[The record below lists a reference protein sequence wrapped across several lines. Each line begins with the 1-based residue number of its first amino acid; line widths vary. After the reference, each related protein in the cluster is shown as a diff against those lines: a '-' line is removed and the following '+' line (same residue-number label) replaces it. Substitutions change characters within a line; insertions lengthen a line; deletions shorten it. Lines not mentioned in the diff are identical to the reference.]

1 MSLLSTLSLDDIK
14 ARGSITEIDVQRLRR
29 AFYNDGAI
37 SKDEAEAVFALH
49 RACPQQ
55 DPAWLGCFV
64 EMLTDHIV
72 NQAVPEGY
80 LTAENAQWLL
90 SQIAHDGRVATKAE
104 VELLVNIL
112 DKSRWS
118 PQNLVTFALG
128 QVRDAV
134 ISGDGPIREGSEAS
148 KGSVSEYEVEL
159 MRRILYA
166 FGGDGNVAIT
176 RPEAEVLF
184 EINDAT
190 ATAENAEG
198 WRDQFVKAIANCV
211 LAASM
216 YTAPSREQALAREAW
231 LDRRGDLSVGTM
243 AEGMARGLGNLLGV
257 YREQSWEEQLI
268 ARLERQKIEIVTSE
282 EITAAEASWL
292 AERIGRDGSLTP
304 NERALVEYL
313 RAESWK
319 VAPELTAVLSRLDAA
334 A

>member
-14 ARGSITEIDVQRLRR
+14 ARGAITEIDVQRLRR
-29 AFYNDGAI
+29 AYYNDGAI

-55 DPAWLGCFV
+55 DNAWLGCFV

-72 NQAVPEGY
+72 NQTVPEGY

-90 SQIAHDGRVATKAE
+90 GQISSNGRVVTKAE

-118 PQNLVTFALG
+118 PQSLVTFALG

-134 ISGDGPIREGSEAS
+134 LSGDGPIRDGSEAA
-148 KGSVSEYEVEL
+148 KGSVSEYDVEL
-159 MRRILYA
+159 LRRILYA

-176 RPEAEVLF
+176 RSEAEVLF

-190 ATAENAEG
+190 AGADNAEG
-198 WRDQFVKAIANCV
+198 WRDLFVKAIANCV

-231 LDRRGDLSVGTM
+231 LDRRGDLSIGTM
-243 AEGMARGLGNLLGV
+243 AEGMARDFGNLLSV
-257 YREQSWEEQLI
+257 YREQSREEQLI
-268 ARLERQKIEIVTSE
+268 ARLERQKIEIVTGE
-282 EITAAEASWL
+282 EITVAEATWL
-292 AERIGRDGSLTP
+292 AARIGRDGVLTP
-304 NERALVEYL
+304 NEKALVEYL
-313 RAESWK
+313 RSESWK
-319 VAPELTAVLSRLDAA
+319 VAPELADLLSRFDVAA
-334 A
+334 

>member
-29 AFYNDGAI
+29 AFYNDGVI
-37 SKDEAEAVFALH
+37 TRDEAEAVLDLH
-49 RACPQQ
+49 RACGEQ

-90 SQIAHDGRVATKAE
+90 AHIARDGRVATKAE
-104 VELLVNIL
+104 IELLVNIL

-118 PQNLVTFALG
+118 PQSLVTFAMG

-134 ISGDGPIREGSEAS
+134 IRGDGPIREGSEAAQ
-148 KGSVSEYEVEL
+148 GSVSEYEVEL

-190 ATAENAEG
+190 CAADNAEG
-198 WRDQFVKAIANCV
+198 WRDLFVKAIANCV

-231 LDRRGDLSVGTM
+231 LDRRGDLSVGNM
-243 AEGMARGLGNLLGV
+243 AEGVARGLGNLLGV

-268 ARLERQKIEIVTSE
+268 GRLERQKIEIVTSE
-282 EITAAEASWL
+282 EITPTEASWL
-292 AERIGRDGSLTP
+292 AERIGRDGQLTP
-304 NERALVEYL
+304 NEKALVEYL

-319 VAPELTAVLSRLDAA
+319 VAPELAALLSRLDAA